1 MDSIAK
7 KLLQLKAF
15 RIQCYSPFK
24 WANGWHS
31 PIYLDDRKILSY
43 PTVRDFFKLRLAHI
57 IAEKYPDVDVIAGV
71 AINAIAHGI
80 LVAEQLN
87 LPFVYVHPDPK
98 DHGLENRIEGDLR
111 PRQRVVIIE
120 NQVNVGSNVLKVVE
134 AIRNNGCI
142 VEGVVTLFN
151 YDFKSAKRKI
161 QDVGIEL
168 TALSNFDSL
177 LKQVQ
182 ELNLCSQEDIATL
195 RTWHH
200 APSKWKKN
208 TNKL

>member
-43 PTVRDFFKLRLAHI
+43 PIVRDFFKLRLAHI
-57 IAEKYPDVDVIAGV
+57 IVEKYPDVDVIAGV
-71 AINAIAHGI
+71 ATNAIAHGI

-87 LPFVYVHPDPK
+87 LPFVYVHPNPK

-120 NQVNVGSNVLKVVE
+120 NQVNVGSNVLKVVN
-134 AIRNNGCI
+134 AIRNNGCV
-142 VEGVVTLFN
+142 VEGIVTLFN
-151 YDFKSAKRKI
+151 YDFKSANRKI
-161 QDVGIEL
+161 QEVGVEL

-177 LKQVQ
+177 LKQAQ
-182 ELNLCSQEDIATL
+182 ELDFCSQEEATTL

-208 TNKL
+208 SNK